1 MASPPDPVLTAKS
14 GRIRRARGLASRNSR
29 QEQGRFLI
37 EGAKPLEQALR
48 LNGCVEDVFMTE
60 QFATQHQGLAV
71 EVEQAGGYCHLVDD
85 GAIAAMSG
93 AQSPQGIISICRLID
108 VPMADAI
115 ANPGPVVI
123 CANVRD
129 PGNAGTIIRVAD
141 ASGAAAVIL
150 AGTSVD
156 LYNDKTLRATVGS
169 VFSLPIVNGSDVEA
183 AIATARESGRVVIA
197 ADGGG
202 ETGLYSQQARAVLAG
217 PVAWVFGNEAWGLPI
232 EIRELADH
240 QMAIPIVGEAESLNL
255 ATAAA
260 VCLYARFG
268 LDLVP

>member
-29 QEQGRFLI
+29 REQGRFLI
-37 EGAKPLEQALR
+37 EGSKPLEQALS
-48 LNGCVEDVFMTE
+48 LTGCVEDVFLTKQM
-60 QFATQHQGLAV
+60 AAQHQSLVAK
-71 EVEQAGGYCHLVDD
+71 VEQAGGYCHLVDE
-85 GAIAAMSG
+85 AAVAAMAG

-108 VPMADAI
+108 VPLEEAFAQ
-115 ANPGPVVI
+115 PGTVVI

-141 ASGAAAVIL
+141 ASGAAAVVL

-183 AIATARESGRVVIA
+183 AIAAARKSGRVVIA
-197 ADGGG
+197 ADGEG
-202 ETGLYSQQARAVLAG
+202 ETRLYSEQARDLLAG
-217 PVAWVFGNEAWGLPI
+217 PVAWLFGNEAWGLPAQI
-232 EIRELADH
+232 QELADH
-240 QMAIPIVGEAESLNL
+240 RVAIPIVGAAESLNL

-268 LDLVP
+268 LNLAP

>member
-1 MASPPDPVLTAKS
+1 MA
-14 GRIRRARGLASRNSR
+14 
-29 QEQGRFLI
+29 
-37 EGAKPLEQALR
+37 
-48 LNGCVEDVFMTE
+48 
-60 QFATQHQGLAV
+60 
-71 EVEQAGGYCHLVDD
+71 
-85 GAIAAMSG
+85 G

-108 VPMADAI
+108 VPLEEAFAQ
-115 ANPGPVVI
+115 PGTVVI

-141 ASGAAAVIL
+141 ASGAAAVVL

-240 QMAIPIVGEAESLNL
+240 QVAIPIVGEAESLNL